1 MMMTVMAITVTMRRT
16 RMMCKR
22 YKEECDNDYNDD
34 NDGGNN
40 DDEDDENEEEIE
52 DDDEDNDNGDEN
64 DDDEE
69 TYTSCEIDVFYQDFK
84 KIETLSKC

>member
-22 YKEECDNDYNDD
+22 YKECDNDYNDD

-64 DDDEE
+64 EDDEE
-69 TYTSCEIDVFYQDFK
+69 KYTSCEIDVFYQDF
-84 KIETLSKC
+84 